1 MIRVAGSGAGVASSR
16 AGVASSGAG
25 DACIASKGL

>member
-25 DACIASKGL
+25 DAYIASKGL

>member
-1 MIRVAGSGAGVASSR
+1 MIRVAGSGAGVAGSR

>member
-1 MIRVAGSGAGVASSR
+1 VIRVAGSGAGVAGSR